1 LEVGPTHRAALEPH
15 PFQPREAHV
24 AQVEPASHER
34 DVFEMSAREDGARQS
49 RAIES
54 DAMKLCFV
62 QVDVRGIR
70 VPHDHVPESRTR
82 EDELVHPNF
91 RQDHIAHRE
100 PSRISRRQIDAADGE
115 FFDLIVDESVG

>member
-1 LEVGPTHRAALEPH
+1 MFA
-15 PFQPREAHV
+15 
-24 AQVEPASHER
+24 
-34 DVFEMSAREDGARQS
+34 
-49 RAIES
+49 
-54 DAMKLCFV
+54 
-62 QVDVRGIR
+62 
-70 VPHDHVPESRTR
+70 ESRTR